1 MPLARREELSASLI
15 VFHTAVIRRTVMGH
29 ASIARAVVKTTAV
42 AGAAV
47 FLSTSAQ
54 AGLRLGPGALL
65 GLLGAPLRMMPHIG
79 GVPEHREFH
88 HHHVAH
94 AQDKASAAAPEPA
107 DRPAS
112 APAAQAAPPQ
122 PANQPAKPPV
132 VEARAEPAHTAEP
145 RQPPP
150 SALAWPV
157 ASPSVYQ
164 DLLGYVLW
172 PGDYADRLW
181 SHGYGDIIDTVLAS
195 TAANADQT
203 ASAIQNG
210 MCSTKA
216 SELADALIVR
226 TGNIIM
232 PTPDQKAALD
242 QLAAALGEAIN
253 RGRTA
258 VCSGTGG
265 PLNRVEDGLWTMWDA
280 TLLMR
285 APLEKFYDS
294 LSAAQK
300 AKLTAGAAAGQAVA
314 RACADPRAADGPD
327 DSQHT
332 LLEHARAADAQQR
345 GKLEALRQESP
356 GLIKFLAISCPTE
369 TKATPVDRLEAAGDR
384 MNALLYVVMN
394 MSPAL
399 TGAKTPS
406 VPDR

>member
-1 MPLARREELSASLI
+1 MSQ
-15 VFHTAVIRRTVMGH
+15 

-42 AGAAV
+42 AGVAV

-79 GVPEHREFH
+79 AMPEHREFR
-88 HHHVAH
+88 HHVAR
-94 AQDKASAAAPEPA
+94 AQDRATAPEPS

-112 APAAQAAPPQ
+112 VPAAQANPPQ
-122 PANQPAKPPV
+122 PANQPAKPSV
-132 VEARAEPAHTAEP
+132 VEARAEPAHAAEP
-145 RQPPP
+145 RQPTP

-157 ASPSVYQ
+157 ASPSVYE

-181 SHGYGDIIDTVLAS
+181 SHGYGDIIDTLLAS

-203 ASAIQNG
+203 TGMIQNG
-210 MCSTKA
+210 MCSAKA
-216 SELADALIVR
+216 RELADALIVR

-232 PTPDQKAALD
+232 PTPDQKTALD
-242 QLAAALGEAIN
+242 QLASALGEAID
-253 RGRTA
+253 RGRKA
-258 VCSGTGG
+258 VCSGTGD

-294 LSAAQK
+294 LTEAQK
-300 AKLTAGAAAGQAVA
+300 AKLTAGASASQAVA
-314 RACADPRAADGPD
+314 RACVDPRAADGRD
-327 DSQHT
+327 DG

-345 GKLEALRQESP
+345 HKLDALRQESP

-369 TKATPVDRLEAAGDR
+369 TKPTPVDRLEAAGDR

-399 TGAKTPS
+399 TEAKTP
-406 VPDR
+406 DR